1 MNMQNDLPQV
11 VKACL
16 WSYDVNQID
25 LANSDHKRRVIE
37 NVLNRGTAPAVS
49 WLLST
54 FTKEEIARAITASS
68 VSEWNK
74 KSLSLW
80 SLVFG
85 ASPARTTRFA

>member
-1 MNMQNDLPQV
+1 MQNDIPQA

-16 WSYDVNQID
+16 WSYDIDQID
-25 LANSDHKRRVIE
+25 LTNPDHKRRIIE

-49 WLLST
+49 WLLSS
-54 FTKEEIARAITASS
+54 FTREDIAQTIVTSS

-80 SLVFG
+80 SLVFSV
-85 ASPARTTRFA
+85 SPARSARFA